1 MNVSNVSIET
11 NAMKLDPIL
20 SLAIHGA
27 FINAESGE
35 LDKTA
40 EWFSMADRRLVSL
53 YGDLGNVPNLVWQIA
68 HDILVEDYP
77 YLIDSRA
84 SRVLQEWA
92 TS

>member
-1 MNVSNVSIET
+1 MNVSTET

-20 SLAIHGA
+20 SLALHGA

-35 LDKTA
+35 LGKTA

-53 YGDLGNVPNLVWQIA
+53 YGDLGNVPNLVWQTA
-68 HDILVEDYP
+68 HDILIEDYP
-77 YLIDSRA
+77 YLAHSRA